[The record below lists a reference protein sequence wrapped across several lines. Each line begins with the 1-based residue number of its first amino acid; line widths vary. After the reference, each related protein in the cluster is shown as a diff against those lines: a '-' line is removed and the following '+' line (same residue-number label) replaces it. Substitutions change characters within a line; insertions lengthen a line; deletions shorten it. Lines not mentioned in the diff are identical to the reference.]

1 MTVSEEFTSA
11 AGRFRGELLAHCY
24 RMVGSAADAEDLV
37 QETYLR
43 AWRSYAGFEG
53 RSSVRTWLYR
63 IATNVCLTAIEQR
76 GRRPLPSGLGAPAG
90 DPRAPLAARPE
101 VPWLQPI
108 PDALL
113 ADQSDDPAAAAASRA
128 GIRLAFVAALQ
139 YLSARQRAVLIL
151 RDVLDLPAAEAAD
164 LLGTTATAVNS
175 GLRRARAELAQILP
189 AEDEMTEPA
198 DPGQRALL
206 DRFAAAF
213 ENADVAALAGLLRED
228 VTLEM
233 PPMLTWFAGRETV
246 TAFFAL
252 RALTEPGR
260 FVLVPIMANGQPAF
274 AVYERDSEGS
284 YQAYGVTV
292 PEATAT
298 GIAGIVTFLDPSLFG
313 SFGLSVEHDGG
324 PGPGRPLRKRRP
336 AREPGRG
343 EFPASRWSITAGRQI
358 GGPGTTGGSPCPD
371 MRSQARRRW
380 SPGPAEAS
388 AAASPPP

>member
-1 MTVSEEFTSA
+1 MTVSEDFTSA
-11 AGRFRGELLAHCY
+11 AGQFRGELLAHCY
-24 RMVGSAADAEDLV
+24 RMVGSVADAEDLV

-63 IATNVCLTAIEQR
+63 IATNVCLTAIERR
-76 GRRPLPSGLGAPAG
+76 GRRPLPSGLGAPAD
-90 DPRAPLAARPE
+90 DPQAPMIAGPD

-113 ADQSDDPAAAAASRA
+113 ANQGDDPAAVVASRA

-139 YLSARQRAVLIL
+139 RLSARQRAVLIL

-175 GLRRARAELAQILP
+175 GLRRARAELAQAGP
-189 AEDEMTEPA
+189 AEEEMTEPA
-198 DPGQRALL
+198 DPDRRVLL
-206 DRFAAAF
+206 DRFANAF

-233 PPMLTWFAGRETV
+233 PPMLTWFTGREAV
-246 TAFFAL
+246 AGFFSS

-260 FVLVPIMANGQPAF
+260 FRLVPVMANGQPGF

-292 PEATAT
+292 LQVTAT
-298 GIAGIVTFLDPSLFG
+298 RIAGIVTFFDPGLFG
-313 SFGLSVEHDGG
+313 PFGLPQEHRSVAG
-324 PGPGRPLRKRRP
+324 PGSG
-336 AREPGRG
+336 A
-343 EFPASRWSITAGRQI
+343 
-358 GGPGTTGGSPCPD
+358 
-371 MRSQARRRW
+371 
-380 SPGPAEAS
+380 
-388 AAASPPP
+388 